1 MLKGIKGNIV
11 YTKKIDE
18 LTIIENGYVIW
29 DDNQV
34 IGVFKELPKEYK
46 NINIKD
52 YKDCIIMPGLCDL
65 HIHAPQ
71 YNFRGSGMD
80 LELMQWLNEYTFL
93 EEAKFKDINYAKKIY
108 TKFVKDLVK
117 SPTTRASIFATIHID
132 ATIEL
137 MNILEKSN
145 LKTYVGKVNMN
156 RNCPDILTEY
166 NADIS
171 ISNTNKW
178 LEKVKEK
185 YKNTNCI
192 ITPRFVPSCDSKL
205 LAGLGK
211 ISKEKN
217 LPNQS
222 HISENKKEIELV
234 KEYEPDSKFYGDVYY
249 KYNLFGGENKT
260 IMAHCVYSNEEEI
273 NLMKKQGVYVAH
285 CPASNMNLSSGVAP
299 VRKFL
304 DRGLN
309 VGVGTDV
316 GAGHSLSMLR
326 AMADS
331 IQVSKLRWRLM
342 DDSLAPL
349 KVCEVFYMATK
360 GGGSFFGKVGSF
372 EKDYEMDAII
382 IDDSM
387 INNIAGY
394 SIEDRL
400 ERIIYLDSEID
411 IISKYVSGKKLF

>member
-1 MLKGIKGNIV
+1 
-11 YTKKIDE
+11 
-18 LTIIENGYVIW
+18 
-29 DDNQV
+29 
-34 IGVFKELPKEYK
+34 
-46 NINIKD
+46 
-52 YKDCIIMPGLCDL
+52 
-65 HIHAPQ
+65 
-71 YNFRGSGMD
+71 
-80 LELMQWLNEYTFL
+80 
-93 EEAKFKDINYAKKIY
+93 
-108 TKFVKDLVK
+108 
-117 SPTTRASIFATIHID
+117 
-132 ATIEL
+132 
-137 MNILEKSN
+137 
-145 LKTYVGKVNMN
+145 
-156 RNCPDILTEY
+156 
-166 NADIS
+166 
-171 ISNTNKW
+171 
-178 LEKVKEK
+178 
-185 YKNTNCI
+185 
-192 ITPRFVPSCDSKL
+192 
-205 LAGLGK
+205 
-211 ISKEKN
+211 
-217 LPNQS
+217 
-222 HISENKKEIELV
+222 
-234 KEYEPDSKFYGDVYY
+234 
-249 KYNLFGGENKT
+249 
-260 IMAHCVYSNEEEI
+260 MAHCVYSNEEEI

-309 VGVGTDV
+309 VGIGTDV